1 MVCSQWLDRF
11 WELGPCKFYHPA
23 SSGFRYCKF
32 VEVPLQGGFL
42 VLRTFVILRHVPTH
56 HWLQPGTVQSLS
68 SFPRASMGRMVGWT
82 PGRRSSA
89 SPDCRATARGGDRGG
104 QCRRQSYGIYTWS
117 VSGMAV
123 IEQLNTQT
131 VVAQGVLFGV
141 FEKTSISLGWV
152 WGSNYR
158 SLAYLYI

>member
-1 MVCSQWLDRF
+1 
-11 WELGPCKFYHPA
+11 
-23 SSGFRYCKF
+23 
-32 VEVPLQGGFL
+32 
-42 VLRTFVILRHVPTH
+42 
-56 HWLQPGTVQSLS
+56 
-68 SFPRASMGRMVGWT
+68 
-82 PGRRSSA
+82 
-89 SPDCRATARGGDRGG
+89 
-104 QCRRQSYGIYTWS
+104 
-117 VSGMAV
+117 MAV